1 MNETINIMEDI
12 VPITEFNKG
21 RAGKI
26 FETVK
31 KEGRAKIV
39 LKNNSPECVL
49 LPPEYYQKLMD
60 ELDDLYLLA
69 LANERLTNL
78 DERKL
83 ISGDEVNKKFNFTAD
98 AYGDD
103 LDEAEFE

>member
-1 MNETINIMEDI
+1 MNETINLIEDI

-31 KEGRAKIV
+31 KDGRAKIV

-49 LPPEYYQKLMD
+49 LPPVYYQSLMD
-60 ELDDLYLLA
+60 KLEDLYLLA

-78 DERKL
+78 DEKKL
-83 ISGDEVNKKFNFTAD
+83 ISSDEINRKFNFCPD
-98 AYGDD
+98 DGD
-103 LDEAEFE
+103 LDEDEIE